1 MNGLM
6 IISEKKVGQDEINT
20 VNARELHSFL
30 EVESKFT
37 DWFSRRVKDY
47 GFEEDRDFCSVLS
60 KSSVGRPTT
69 DFFISLDMA
78 KELSMVERNAKGREA
93 RKYFIECERKLR
105 ERSLDSYTAGT
116 SKFDVL
122 IAALQ
127 GMKELEEKQNRQLA
141 IQAEQQK
148 QLDSLSEKVNQTAGG
163 TGYYSIVAYAR
174 KVGLRVS
181 TETAKT
187 LGKQAAKMSR
197 KQGFD
202 IGKVADER
210 WGTIGTYHSS
220 ILERVFPKPL

>member
-1 MNGLM
+1 MNQIMPFNFQSQDVRAVIGENGEPWFIAKDVCDILGYSDHNDAIKNHCKYPKLLKTGYSPVLKIPPRGLL
-6 IISEKKVGQDEINT
+6 IINEADLYRLVIRSTKPAAQKFEQWVMEEVLPSIRKRG
-20 VNARELHSFL
+20 SF
-30 EVESKFT
+30 
-37 DWFSRRVKDY
+37 
-47 GFEEDRDFCSVLS
+47 
-60 KSSVGRPTT
+60 
-69 DFFISLDMA
+69 
-78 KELSMVERNAKGREA
+78 
-93 RKYFIECERKLR
+93 
-105 ERSLDSYTAGT
+105 TAGT

-174 KVGLRVS
+174 KIGLRVS

-220 ILERVFPKPL
+220 ILEQVFPKPL

>member
-1 MNGLM
+1 MNQIMPFNFQSQSVRAIVGENGEPWFVAKDVCDILGYENSRKTVADHCKYPKLLKSNDSLLLEIPSRGLL
-6 IISEKKVGQDEINT
+6 IINEADLYRLVIRSTKPAAQKFEQWVMEEVLPSIRKTG
-20 VNARELHSFL
+20 SF
-30 EVESKFT
+30 
-37 DWFSRRVKDY
+37 
-47 GFEEDRDFCSVLS
+47 
-60 KSSVGRPTT
+60 
-69 DFFISLDMA
+69 
-78 KELSMVERNAKGREA
+78 
-93 RKYFIECERKLR
+93 
-105 ERSLDSYTAGT
+105 TAGT

-141 IQAEQQK
+141 IQVEQQK

-197 KQGFD
+197 KQGLD
-202 IGKVADER
+202 IGKVSDER

>member
-1 MNGLM
+1 MNQVM
-6 IISEKKVGQDEINT
+6 PFNFQSQDVRAVIGENG
-20 VNARELHSFL
+20 EP
-30 EVESKFT
+30 
-37 DWFSRRVKDY
+37 WFIAKDVCDILGYENSRDTIQKHCKY
-47 GFEEDRDFCSVLS
+47 PKLL
-60 KSSVGRPTT
+60 KSSE
-69 DFFISLDMA
+69 SLLLEIGPRGMTIINEADLYRLVIRSTKPAAQKFEQWVMEEVLPSIR
-78 KELSMVERNAKGREA
+78 KKGS
-93 RKYFIECERKLR
+93 F
-105 ERSLDSYTAGT
+105 TAGT

-197 KQGFD
+197 KHGFD